1 MNLNFLVDKSFILK
15 ISGKRLVCDNSRS
28 SIRDQARDALKTN
41 FGDQAGVS
49 VLFSYIAA
57 QIAKM
62 SPFATQRPI
71 FSEIKERL
79 LVERWKKVV
88 IDYYRK
94 TNVSTNRVG
103 KK

>member
-1 MNLNFLVDKSFILK
+1 M
-15 ISGKRLVCDNSRS
+15 CDNSRS
-28 SIRDQARDALKTN
+28 SIQDQARYALKTN

-49 VLFSYIAA
+49 VLFSFIAA

-94 TNVSTNRVG
+94 TNVSTNREG

>member
-1 MNLNFLVDKSFILK
+1 MSLNFLVDKSVILK

-41 FGDQAGVS
+41 FGGQAGVS
-49 VLFSYIAA
+49 VLFSFIAA
-57 QIAKM
+57 QIAKT

-79 LVERWKKVV
+79 LMERWKKMV
-88 IDYYRK
+88 IDYYL
-94 TNVSTNRVG
+94 
-103 KK
+103 KKNKCIDK